1 MLADQRRRARVELQG
16 GRGHMGEQPL
26 RQHVLDAVGAVVRHG
41 RNESHRQELFTMI
54 LSIFILDVSVN
65 QRAENVTSRAS

>member
-1 MLADQRRRARVELQG
+1 
-16 GRGHMGEQPL
+16 MGEQPL